1 MVFVAGELL
10 LVMAIPFV
18 AIEGYHTL
26 LASRAGKFVEEPT
39 TDDPGW
45 RAMVDATPVLGLA
58 EVDNGIVTG
67 ITLVVSHPESAGS
80 VVLVPG
86 TMEVQGVTLNA
97 YPPVEAVEVL
107 ARSIRLA
114 VAQIEVVDEAGWQA
128 TLGAGVYRLDSPD
141 PVLDLSG
148 QTLFGVGPVDVDAT
162 LAAPF
167 VGRPAVG
174 VAPVSVQ
181 PRRHLFWNALLADPP
196 TTDSVL
202 GAALQGL
209 DAELSRVI
217 DLPVT
222 QLEPVALPDSPAIE
236 TMIRDLVAFPAGAV
250 PGDRLQVRILDRTGA
265 ADLAG
270 VAAAVAA
277 NGMEVVEIGN
287 ATEFDG
293 GETEVIAPVGL
304 GADVD
309 STAEL
314 GASPELNMP
323 PELNELARAVG
334 AATIRIDEDPAEDFV
349 VTVVIGT
356 NFDLANLY

>member
-1 MVFVAGELL
+1 
-10 LVMAIPFV
+10 MAIPFV
-18 AIEGYHTL
+18 AIEGFHTL

-39 TDDPGW
+39 TEDPGW
-45 RAMVDATPVLGLA
+45 RALVDTTPVLGLA

-67 ITLVVSHPESAGS
+67 ITLVVSNPESAGS

-86 TMEVQGVTLNA
+86 TMEVEGVALNA

-114 VAQIEVVDEAGWQA
+114 VSPIEVLDETGWQA
-128 TLGAGVYRLDSPD
+128 TLDGEVYRLDSPD
-141 PVLDLSG
+141 PVIAPSG
-148 QTLFGVGPVDVDAT
+148 QTLFGVGPVDVDAA

-202 GAALQGL
+202 GGALQGL
-209 DAELSRVI
+209 DAELSRVV

-222 QLEPVALPDSPAIE
+222 QLEPVALPDGPAIE
-236 TMIRDLVAFPAGAV
+236 SMIRDLVAFPSGSV

-265 ADLAG
+265 ADLEG

-287 ATEFDG
+287 ANEFDG

-304 GADVD
+304 GAEA

-314 GASPELNMP
+314 GVSPELNMP

-334 AATIRIDEDPAEDFV
+334 AATIRIDEDPAEDLV